1 MCVAKLAKLP
11 RMGKEIRELF
21 MFLDNLKRAET
32 LQEIDDDR
40 EIRENMVLKP
50 TEKDRA
56 SFKTVKTTHCTLLK
70 HLRCFLCISK
80 HLRRFLCFR
89 NI

>member
-1 MCVAKLAKLP
+1 
-11 RMGKEIRELF
+11 MGKEIRVLF

-56 SFKTVKTTHCTLLK
+56 SFKTVKISHCKLLN
-70 HLRCFLCISK
+70 HLRPFMCVFW
-80 HLRRFLCFR
+80 

>member
-1 MCVAKLAKLP
+1 
-11 RMGKEIRELF
+11 MGKEIRELF

-56 SFKTVKTTHCTLLK
+56 SFKTVKK
-70 HLRCFLCISK
+70 HTA
-80 HLRRFLCFR
+80 RF
-89 NI
+89 